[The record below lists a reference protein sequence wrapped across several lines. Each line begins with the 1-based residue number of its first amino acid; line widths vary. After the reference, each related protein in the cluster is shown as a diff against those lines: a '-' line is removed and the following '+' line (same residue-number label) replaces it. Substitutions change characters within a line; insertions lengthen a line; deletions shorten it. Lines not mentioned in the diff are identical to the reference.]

1 MQFVRPWKRLVAF
14 SRVTLAAGAS
24 TTVEMS
30 LTRDQLMFHD
40 DALVLSLVPGEYTLS
55 VGGSSYSAA
64 ELTIPLSIWINQKIG
79 FPFESMCTRTYVRP
93 RIWKWY
99 NTGSQIWK
107 YSYTLVFNV
116 QTMSHN
122 SILTRITISHNGTS
136 NSICYNDSNT
146 TLVKHKFMLVIWSSM
161 KHSCQYFTC
170 QI

>member
-64 ELTIPLSIWINQKIG
+64 ELTIPLSI
-79 FPFESMCTRTYVRP
+79 
-93 RIWKWY
+93 
-99 NTGSQIWK
+99 
-107 YSYTLVFNV
+107 
-116 QTMSHN
+116 
-122 SILTRITISHNGTS
+122 
-136 NSICYNDSNT
+136 
-146 TLVKHKFMLVIWSSM
+146 
-161 KHSCQYFTC
+161 
-170 QI
+170 